1 MISSNA
7 LAVGFAGMLGVLA
20 SLTPVVAQNKIVN
33 IYSYREADLIQPIL
47 DKFSA
52 ETGIKTNVLFAG
64 NGLIERAVA
73 EGKNSPVDVILT
85 VDIGNLAA
93 AKSLGASQ
101 KLSDN
106 ILERVPAQYRD
117 KDGQWVALSLRAR
130 VFYASKTRV
139 EQNELNYADLVK
151 PEWKG
156 RLCTRSGQHP
166 YSIGLIASRIAH
178 FGVSGAR
185 EWLKG
190 VRDNL
195 AMRPTGNDRAQVKA
209 VFSGACDLAIGNT
222 YYMGLMLSNTDNP
235 EQQQWANAVKIIYP
249 DVNGNGTHVNVTG
262 AVLAANAPDKANGE
276 KLISFLLSNE
286 AQSLYADA
294 NYEFP
299 VVDGVAPSKLVA
311 SWGKLVADKI
321 ALTKIA
327 DQRKAASELVDQLR
341 FDDGPQN

>member
-1 MISSNA
+1 M
-7 LAVGFAGMLGVLA
+7 
-20 SLTPVVAQNKIVN
+20 
-33 IYSYREADLIQPIL
+33 
-47 DKFSA
+47 
-52 ETGIKTNVLFAG
+52 
-64 NGLIERAVA
+64 
-73 EGKNSPVDVILT
+73 
-85 VDIGNLAA
+85 
-93 AKSLGASQ
+93 
-101 KLSDN
+101 
-106 ILERVPAQYRD
+106 
-117 KDGQWVALSLRAR
+117 
-130 VFYASKTRV
+130 FYASKTRV
-139 EQNELNYADLVK
+139 EQDQLNYADLVK

-178 FGVSGAR
+178 LGLEGAR
-185 EWLKG
+185 EWLTG

-222 YYMGLMLSNTDNP
+222 YYMGLMLSNKQNP
-235 EQQQWANAVKIIYP
+235 EQQQWAAAVKIIYP

-294 NYEFP
+294 NYEFA
-299 VVDGVAPSKLVA
+299 VVPGVAPSKLVA

-321 ALTKIA
+321 PLTEIA
-327 DQRKAASELVDQLR
+327 EQRKAASELVDELR